1 MFTKAITKKP
11 CKALINGISTAQFGE
26 GTPDY
31 EKAVKQHDKYVE
43 TLRGLGLEVTDL
55 EADERFPDSCFVED
69 PAVVMERCAIIT
81 NPATDSRN
89 AEKFEIIK
97 TIRKFYDEEQIFH
110 IEAPGTLEGG
120 DVMRVGEHF
129 YVGLSDRTNEEGAK
143 QFNDIVT
150 KFGYTSSI
158 VPVTEGLHLKDFA
171 IYLENNNM
179 LVTETMDKEEAFKDF
194 NRFVIDADELYA
206 VNSLNIHGTVLVP
219 AGYPTTQKIIEDLGY
234 PVILMDT
241 NEFRL
246 IDGSL
251 TCLSL
256 RF

>member
-1 MFTKAITKKP
+1 
-11 CKALINGISTAQFGE
+11 
-26 GTPDY
+26 
-31 EKAVKQHDKYVE
+31 
-43 TLRGLGLEVTDL
+43 
-55 EADERFPDSCFVED
+55 
-69 PAVVMERCAIIT
+69 
-81 NPATDSRN
+81 
-89 AEKFEIIK
+89 
-97 TIRKFYDEEQIFH
+97 
-110 IEAPGTLEGG
+110 
-120 DVMRVGEHF
+120 MRVGDHF
-129 YVGLSDRTNEEGAK
+129 YVGLSDRTNAEGAK

-150 KFGYTSSI
+150 RFGYTSST

-179 LVTETMDKEEAFKDF
+179 LVTETMNKEEAFKGF
-194 NRFVIDADELYA
+194 NRFVVDADELYA
-206 VNSLNIHGTVLVP
+206 VNSLNINGTVLVP
-219 AGYPTTQKIIEDLGY
+219 AGYPKTQKIIEDLGY

>member
-43 TLRGLGLEVTDL
+43 TLRSLGLEVTDL

-69 PAVVMERCAIIT
+69 PAVVMERCEIIT

-120 DVMRVGEHF
+120 DVMRVGDLF
-129 YVGLSDRTNEEGAK
+129 YVGL
-143 QFNDIVT
+143 
-150 KFGYTSSI
+150 
-158 VPVTEGLHLKDFA
+158 
-171 IYLENNNM
+171 
-179 LVTETMDKEEAFKDF
+179 
-194 NRFVIDADELYA
+194 
-206 VNSLNIHGTVLVP
+206 
-219 AGYPTTQKIIEDLGY
+219 
-234 PVILMDT
+234 
-241 NEFRL
+241 
-246 IDGSL
+246 
-251 TCLSL
+251 
-256 RF
+256 